1 MVKLAEPRVIRCV
14 GASMAVRFKKPH
26 TAFRHGAYSA
36 TAVLPGEDEE
46 AFRELHQKIIAELA
60 PVGALEEDVVETI
73 ARVLWR
79 KQNLA
84 ILRVVEFARE
94 RGVELRA
101 ERPSF
106 RMERLLDRKSWA
118 RITSWLKSAKQR
130 PLIACWRIY
139 RSRNDW
145 MRQLISV

>member
-1 MVKLAEPRVIRCV
+1 MVKLPEPQVIRCV
-14 GASMAVRFKKPH
+14 GASVSVRFKKPQA
-26 TAFRHGAYSA
+26 AFKHGAYSA
-36 TAVLPGEDEE
+36 TAVLPGEDED

-60 PVGALEEDVVETI
+60 PVGALEEDLVGTI

-84 ILRVVEFARE
+84 ILRIVEF
-94 RGVELRA
+94 
-101 ERPSF
+101 
-106 RMERLLDRKSWA
+106 
-118 RITSWLKSAKQR
+118 SWLKSAKQR

-145 MRQLISV
+145 MRQLINV